1 MKVSVHKERLA
12 FLEKHLDL
20 VERRDDL
27 SVERVTL
34 YNQLGEY
41 EKAKSLIASRKFHP
55 WEGGEGK
62 ISGQY
67 IICRI
72 ELAKKAIAEK
82 RYQDAIDLLR
92 ETEYYPFNLG
102 EGKLAGAEE
111 NDIHYFMGCAYEG
124 LGDKENAELYFRK
137 ATVGSAEPAIAF
149 FYNDQQP
156 DKICYQGLAWRKLG
170 DEKKARSRFNKLI
183 NHGEQH
189 LFDHVKIDYFAVSL
203 PDLLIWKDDLN
214 LRNQIHCNLVM
225 GLGYLGL
232 NDRKTAE
239 RFLGKVRELD
249 INHQG
254 LNVL

>member
-1 MKVSVHKERLA
+1 MLSLYLKRQNTILSILEKENSREPKKTIYIILWVVPMKDWVIRKMPNFILERL
-12 FLEKHLDL
+12 
-20 VERRDDL
+20 R
-27 SVERVTL
+27 SVQP
-34 YNQLGEY
+34 N
-41 EKAKSLIASRKFHP
+41 
-55 WEGGEGK
+55 
-62 ISGQY
+62 
-67 IICRI
+67 
-72 ELAKKAIAEK
+72 
-82 RYQDAIDLLR
+82 LR
-92 ETEYYPFNLG
+92 L
-102 EGKLAGAEE
+102 
-111 NDIHYFMGCAYEG
+111 H
-124 LGDKENAELYFRK
+124 
-137 ATVGSAEPAIAF
+137 SSS
-149 FYNDQQP
+149 NDQQP
-156 DKICYQGLAWRKLG
+156 DKIYYQGLAWRKLG

-203 PDLLIWKDDLN
+203 PDLLIWEDDLN

>member
-1 MKVSVHKERLA
+1 MRRPHKERLA

-102 EGKLAGAEE
+102 EGKLAGARE
-111 NDIHYFMGCAYEG
+111 NDIHYFRVVPM
-124 LGDKENAELYFRK
+124 K
-137 ATVGSAEPAIAF
+137 VG
-149 FYNDQQP
+149 
-156 DKICYQGLAWRKLG
+156 
-170 DEKKARSRFNKLI
+170 
-183 NHGEQH
+183 
-189 LFDHVKIDYFAVSL
+189 
-203 PDLLIWKDDLN
+203 
-214 LRNQIHCNLVM
+214 
-225 GLGYLGL
+225 
-232 NDRKTAE
+232 
-239 RFLGKVRELD
+239 
-249 INHQG
+249 
-254 LNVL
+254 

>member
-1 MKVSVHKERLA
+1 MLPYHTKTKRNEHCFSAIRYA
-12 FLEKHLDL
+12 
-20 VERRDDL
+20 
-27 SVERVTL
+27 
-34 YNQLGEY
+34 
-41 EKAKSLIASRKFHP
+41 SLKFVFSP
-55 WEGGEGK
+55 
-62 ISGQY
+62 
-67 IICRI
+67 CV
-72 ELAKKAIAEK
+72 
-82 RYQDAIDLLR
+82 
-92 ETEYYPFNLG
+92 
-102 EGKLAGAEE
+102 
-111 NDIHYFMGCAYEG
+111 
-124 LGDKENAELYFRK
+124 YFRK

-203 PDLLIWKDDLN
+203 PDLLIWEDDLN

-249 INHQG
+249 INH
-254 LNVL
+254 